1 MSSIVWLVSYP
12 KSGNTWVRI
21 FLTNYT
27 LDEAEPVNINKLEKE
42 IHACTRELFDRLT
55 GVESSDLTPEEIDRI
70 RPFMYQQWAAETSK
84 TLIVKVHDAWRRND
98 VGEPI
103 FPEAVTKTA
112 VYIIRNPL
120 DIVAS
125 LANHYSIDIDD
136 AINTLANEQ
145 HGLAQSAEKLHR
157 QLPQFTGSWHHH
169 VISWTESANIP
180 VHVIRYEDMF
190 QSPAQTFGNLVQ
202 IVGLPLE
209 PNRLAKAIQFSAFD
223 QVKQQETAVGF
234 VEKLPDA
241 LSFFRQGKVGGW
253 QDELTPAQI
262 NTVCHNHGKVMKKFG
277 YLDSNNNPIV
287 E

>member
-1 MSSIVWLVSYP
+1 MSGIVWLVSYP

-21 FLTNYT
+21 FLNNYT

-55 GVESSDLTPEEIDRI
+55 GIESSDLTPTEIDRI
-70 RPFMYQQWAAETSK
+70 RPLMYRQWAAEASE
-84 TLIVKVHDAWRRND
+84 TLFVKVHDAWRCND

-103 FPEAVTKTA
+103 FPKAVTKTA

-145 HGLAQSAEKLHR
+145 YGLAQSTEKLYR
-157 QLPQFTGSWHHH
+157 QLPQFIGSWHQH
-169 VISWTESANIP
+169 VTSWTQKARVP
-180 VHVIRYEDMF
+180 VQVIRYEDMV
-190 QSPAQTFGNLVQ
+190 QSPTETFGSLVQ
-202 IVGLPLE
+202 AAGLPLE
-209 PNRLAKAIQFSAFD
+209 SDRLAKAIQFSAFD

-234 VEKLPDA
+234 IEKLPDTP
-241 LSFFRQGKVGGW
+241 SFFRQGKVGGW
-253 QDELTPAQI
+253 QNELTPAKI
-262 NTVCHNHGKVMKKFG
+262 NTVCHNHGEVMKKFG
-277 YLDSNNNPIV
+277 YLDSNGTPVV